1 MISKDMH
8 QRAGLLF
15 LSKNTKRVL
24 LIQEDQRWTVP
35 TFSRKSTLLE
45 DAQDLLKNYCLG
57 RIIPIE
63 LYLSAD
69 KGFEYSTYVCVV
81 EQDFLVNQQ
90 KTYAWCYLDDLPKNL
105 HTGLK
110 NTLGNQV
117 IRTKIDTIMELEN
130 DIAARI

>member
-1 MISKDMH
+1 MQ

-15 LSKNTKRVL
+15 LAKNTKRVL
-24 LIQEDQRWTVP
+24 LIHEDQRWTVP

-45 DAQDLLKNYCLG
+45 DARDLLQRYCQG

-69 KGFEYSTYVCVV
+69 RGFEYSTYVCVV
-81 EQDFLVNQQ
+81 NQEFLASEVR
-90 KTYAWCYLDDLPKNL
+90 TYSWSGLDDLPKNL
-105 HTGLK
+105 HAGLK
-110 NTLGNQV
+110 NTLNNQI

-130 DIAARI
+130 DITT